1 MWKYFY
7 EETINVKLKVSKLE
21 FFKIFKSQ
29 LKNVI
34 FLMCVY
40 MQICQGAHVI
50 HRTSLPFKIP
60 LQVVLANGQRSMV
73 YEFPY
78 AKFCVPYAMSYYVT
92 SIVYATQYPFSMRPC
107 MFGDTDWIYLSLLS
121 LAPWVVEVNRE
132 VLSRQWR
139 DSL

>member
-40 MQICQGAHVI
+40 M
-50 HRTSLPFKIP
+50 
-60 LQVVLANGQRSMV
+60 
-73 YEFPY
+73 
-78 AKFCVPYAMSYYVT
+78 
-92 SIVYATQYPFSMRPC
+92 
-107 MFGDTDWIYLSLLS
+107 
-121 LAPWVVEVNRE
+121 
-132 VLSRQWR
+132 
-139 DSL
+139 